1 MDWTTIVF
9 AFLAMFG
16 TGLNW
21 WHNKKQL
28 EKIPI
33 YFNDKKLNLDITR
46 KDISRYFND
55 KKLNLDITRKDISRQ
70 ELQGILGILRKDMKE
85 HYHIEY
91 LSTLQYL
98 DAIYNVQRCRSDKLT
113 IFITAEEL
121 KQFRETIYE

>member
-1 MDWTTIVF
+1 MNSFQEVITWMDWTTIVF

-33 YFNDKKLNLDITR
+33 
-46 KDISRYFND
+46 YFND

>member
-1 MDWTTIVF
+1 
-9 AFLAMFG
+9 MFG

-33 YFNDKKLNLDITR
+33 
-46 KDISRYFND
+46 YFND